1 MTTKKHIIESIDLI
15 KIEKSFRKEKNDKY
29 FYNLKLSSIEDML
42 LLETEYKLDSLIV
55 GKKVSYVLDDEN
67 VVINLVFS

>member
-29 FYNLKLSSIEDML
+29 FYNLKLSGIDDML
-42 LLETEYKLDSLIV
+42 LLESEYKLDNLIV